1 MLEKLHFFGIS
12 ECSNSRILLPRG
24 ATSAGEGLGVAGE
37 ENKED
42 AFDVFRQRMIQMYR
56 QKRASK

>member
-1 MLEKLHFFGIS
+1 
-12 ECSNSRILLPRG
+12 LLPRG